1 MLNKEY
7 SQNQVDQFF
16 SQLGQQ
22 ANQFNATQ
30 VNAQEQFNSGQTNTV
45 ERFNSELNNARD
57 VFNAQNQQVISQSNA
72 NWRRSIASSDTA
84 SVNRANELNAQSM
97 LGISN
102 QAYNNLWQ
110 YYGDTMEW
118 AWTSA
123 ENERSRVIDLAKS
136 QLAADADTNVQ
147 DAKNDYASSAAF
159 GGLMTKFIGGALG
172 F

>member
-1 MLNKEY
+1 
-7 SQNQVDQFF
+7 V
-16 SQLGQQ
+16 
-22 ANQFNATQ
+22 
-30 VNAQEQFNSGQTNTV
+30 
-45 ERFNSELNNARD
+45 
-57 VFNAQNQQVISQSNA
+57 
-72 NWRRSIASSDTA
+72 
-84 SVNRANELNAQSM
+84 

-123 ENERSRVIDLAKS
+123 ENERSRVVDLAKA
-136 QLAADADTNVQ
+136 QLNADADADIQ
-147 DAKNDYASSAAF
+147 GMKNDYNSSAAF